1 MLEHLIARIL
11 PTIISLCELIG
22 IFVVIIS
29 SIQAF
34 IQYLRE
40 QFTRKRTNF
49 KFELARGLASGLEFK
64 MAAEILKTV
73 QVRDFGELTVLAI
86 VIALRALLSFL
97 IHFEMKHGREKHASV
112 TKEEAHF

>member
-11 PTIISLCELIG
+11 PTIISLCELIV

-73 QVRDFGELTVLAI
+73 LVQNLEELFILAA
-86 VIALRALLSFL
+86 VILLRALLTFL
-97 IHFEMKHGREKHASV
+97 IHLEMKAEREH
-112 TKEEAHF
+112 

>member
-73 QVRDFGELTVLAI
+73 LVQNLEELFILAA
-86 VIALRALLSFL
+86 VILLRALLTLL
-97 IHFEMKHGREKHASV
+97 IHIEMKASV
-112 TKEEAHF
+112 E